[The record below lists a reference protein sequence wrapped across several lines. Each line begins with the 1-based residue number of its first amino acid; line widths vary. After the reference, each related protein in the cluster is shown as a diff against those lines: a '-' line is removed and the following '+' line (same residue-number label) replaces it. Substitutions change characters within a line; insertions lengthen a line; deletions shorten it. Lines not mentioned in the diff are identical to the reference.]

1 MSDALAIDRGHET
14 GQSQDERVFAALA
27 DDIDARLTSLMS
39 VRALV
44 TLIRV
49 QDQLRSCAQGSGQ
62 RGRRSRR
69 NSSPSRVGG
78 DQAPPGLTE

>member
-1 MSDALAIDRGHET
+1 MSEALAFDRGQET

-27 DDIDARLTSLMS
+27 DDIDARLTSQMS

-49 QDQLRSCAQGSGQ
+49 RDQLRICAQGS
-62 RGRRSRR
+62 RRRRRRSRL
-69 NSSPSRVGG
+69 PL
-78 DQAPPGLTE
+78 AE